1 MNTSY
6 HNHAHI
12 QSPSEQND
20 AESTNSPHTNTY
32 LRDPKEVAEEV
43 LGRIHW
49 LDEITGYGECPGKVK
64 HTTPD
69 GQRDFRVHIDGTPTV
84 HCLHSSCS
92 SEVADASRRLRD
104 AMNANPVR
112 SVSATPPATTTNSPR
127 IKGHEHELG
136 KLASEAL
143 PIILKNHAC
152 TIHGLIAQRRLFREF
167 PPIEVLSYLRLLR
180 KVYGKEAV
188 IWIGEK
194 TDSGTRHHAN
204 HWHTLAEWEEH
215 VGDNLGPYVCTSTF
229 QPGTFTRSNDQ
240 IAKRGFFVVECDAID
255 EAVAK
260 KLAAKEALTDD
271 DKMRNKELS
280 VAIMLWL
287 RDAVGLK
294 LRAVVDSGNKSIHG
308 HFEMPPDD
316 VRQELEV
323 ILPVL
328 KCDPAAWRPS
338 QPVRMPGYTSET
350 GRAQRLIYIDAKGD
364 NQRPIRLPSEA
375 LRELVGTQE
384 VTSFQMGQELK
395 ETMYNEA
402 SIGREPPNSFSS
414 SGATSCESDP
424 QGFVHGGSSN
434 SSSACERANHHT
446 TNSSNSYVPEDG
458 CGENASTA
466 SSGSSPG
473 ADRTGGPSTA
483 SFTSSSS
490 AHSDE
495 QGSAASSSNSSPPLL
510 DWPQPLREEA
520 LHGVA
525 GQIVKMIEPH
535 TEADPAA
542 LLLQF
547 LAAMGNLVGRDAW
560 ICADGARHHLNLFI
574 AIAGATSKGR
584 KGTSWNQV
592 ARIFGVLDEKW
603 KNECITNG
611 LSSGEGLIYA
621 VRDPVVEQKAAKG
634 PSARPGDTEEVIKD
648 PGIEDKRLLVIEG
661 ELVSA
666 LKVMG
671 REGNTLSAVIRQ
683 AWDGGNLN
691 TLVKNNS
698 TRSTAPHITIIGH
711 ITKEE
716 LLHSL
721 GKTEM
726 ANGFANRFLWVAAK
740 RSKILP
746 EGGAVD
752 TVDFSRVINCLRSVI
767 DFAQTVGEITRAE
780 VTRELWHADYI
791 QLSEGKPGMVGS
803 ITGRAE
809 AQVMRLSAL
818 FAVLDRSKVILPVHH
833 QAAMAVWKYCEDTAR
848 WLFGNRTGDKN
859 ADKIL
864 AALRNAGEDGMSRT
878 EISDTVFTRNLSAH
892 DLHEALQKLVEFN
905 LIRKSRV
912 ATRTGAT
919 EERWFYGSAPPM

>member
-1 MNTSY
+1 MNTTYHHHSY
-6 HNHAHI
+6 I
-12 QSPSEQND
+12 QSPSEQNA
-20 AESTNSPHTNTY
+20 AESTNSPQTTSY

-43 LGRIHW
+43 LGQIHW
-49 LDEITGYGECPGKVK
+49 LDESTGYGECPGKQN

-69 GQRDFRVHIDGTPTV
+69 GPKDCRIHVDGTPAV
-84 HCLHSSCS
+84 YCLHSSCS
-92 SEVADASRRLRD
+92 SKVADASRRLRD
-104 AMNANPVR
+104 AMNAYPVR
-112 SVSATPPATTTNSPR
+112 SVSATPPAPTTNRPQTKTR
-127 IKGHEHELG
+127 EEELR
-136 KLASEAL
+136 KQASEAL
-143 PIILKNHAC
+143 PLILERNAVTIDDLKN
-152 TIHGLIAQRRLFREF
+152 QSRRFSHI
-167 PPIEVLSYLRLLR
+167 PPIEQDSFWCLLMQA
-180 KVYGKEAV
+180 YGKDGV
-188 IWIGEK
+188 IWVGDK
-194 TDSGTRHHAN
+194 YDSGSPQHAK
-204 HWHTLAEWEEH
+204 HWRSIAEWREEPEP
-215 VGDNLGPYVCTSTF
+215 NLGPYVCTSTF
-229 QPGTFTRSNDQ
+229 KPGAFARSNDQ
-240 IAKRGFFVVECDAID
+240 IVERKFFVVECDAID
-255 EAVAK
+255 EIVAT
-260 KLAAKEALTDD
+260 KLAAKEELTHE
-271 DKMRNKELS
+271 DKRRNKDLS
-280 VAIMLWL
+280 VAILLWL
-287 RDAVGLK
+287 RDAVGLR

-308 HFEMPPDD
+308 HFEMPPDN

-323 ILPVL
+323 ILPAL

-338 QPVRMPGYTSET
+338 QPVRMPGYTSAS
-350 GRAQRLIYIDAKGD
+350 GRSQRLIYVDAKGD
-364 NQRPIRLPSEA
+364 NPRPMRIPSEV
-375 LRELVGTQE
+375 LQELVGTQD
-384 VTSFQMGQELK
+384 VTSSQMGQELK
-395 ETMYNEA
+395 ETMYSEA

-424 QGFVHGGSSN
+424 QGFVHGGSSD
-434 SSSACERANHHT
+434 SSSACESANDQT
-446 TNSSNSYVPEDG
+446 TSSSNSYVPEDG

-473 ADRTGGPSTA
+473 PDRSEGPSTD
-483 SFTSSSS
+483 SFTSSSP

-495 QGSAASSSNSSPPLL
+495 QSSAASSSNSSPPLL

-592 ARIFGVLDEKW
+592 GRIFGVLDEKW

-621 VRDPVVEQKAAKG
+621 VRDPLVEQKAAKG
-634 PSARPGDTEEVIKD
+634 PSARPGDTEEVVKD
-648 PGIEDKRLLVIEG
+648 PGIEDKRLLVLEG

-666 LKVMG
+666 LKVMS

-691 TLVKNNS
+691 TMVKNNS
-698 TRSTAPHITIIGH
+698 TRSTAPHITIVGH

-726 ANGFANRFLWVAAK
+726 ANGFANRFLWIAAK

-746 EGGAVD
+746 EGGSID

>member
-1 MNTSY
+1 MNTTYHHHSY
-6 HNHAHI
+6 I

-20 AESTNSPHTNTY
+20 AESTNSSHTNTY

-43 LGRIHW
+43 LGQIHW
-49 LDEITGYGECPGKVK
+49 LDESTGYGECPGRQN

-69 GQRDFRVHIDGTPTV
+69 GPKDCRIHVDGTPTV

-104 AMNANPVR
+104 AMSAYPVR
-112 SVSATPPATTTNSPR
+112 HVAATPSAATISRPQTKTR
-127 IKGHEHELG
+127 EEELR
-136 KLASEAL
+136 KQASEAL
-143 PIILKNHAC
+143 PLILKDHAC
-152 TIHGLIAQRRLFREF
+152 TIEGLNDQSRRFAGF
-167 PPIEVLSYLRLLR
+167 PPIDQLSYLTLLLEA
-180 KVYGKEAV
+180 YGKDGV
-188 IWIGEK
+188 IWIGDK
-194 TDSGTRHHAN
+194 YDSGSPDHAK
-204 HWHTLAEWEEH
+204 HWRSIAEWREDPEP
-215 VGDNLGPYVCTSTF
+215 NLGPYVCTSTF
-229 QPGTFTRSNDQ
+229 KPGAFERSNHQ
-240 IAKRGFFVVECDAID
+240 ITKRGFFVVECDAID
-255 EAVAK
+255 EIVAR

-271 DKMRNKELS
+271 DRRRNKELS
-280 VAIMLWL
+280 VAILLWL

-294 LRAVVDSGNKSIHG
+294 LRAVVDSGNKSFHG

-338 QPVRMPGYTSET
+338 QPVRMPGYTSAS
-350 GRAQRLIYIDAKGD
+350 GRSQRLIYVDAKGD
-364 NQRPIRLPSEA
+364 NPRPMRIPSEA
-375 LRELVGTQE
+375 LRELLGTKE
-384 VTSFQMGQELK
+384 ATSLQMGQELK
-395 ETMYNEA
+395 ETMHDKV
-402 SIGREPPNSFSS
+402 SIGETTNSLGS
-414 SGATSCESDP
+414 SGATSCESKP

-434 SSSACERANHHT
+434 SSSACERAIDQT
-446 TNSSNSYVPEDG
+446 TTSSNSYDPEDG
-458 CGENASTA
+458 HGEDASTA
-466 SSGSSPG
+466 SSGSSSGP
-473 ADRTGGPSTA
+473 DRSGEPSTA

-495 QGSAASSSNSSPPLL
+495 PNSATSSSNSSPHPL
-510 DWPQPLREEA
+510 DFPPSLRREA
-520 LHGVA
+520 FHGVA

-542 LLLQF
+542 LLVQL
-547 LAAMGNLVGRDAW
+547 LAAIGNIVGRNVW
-560 ICADGARHHLNLFI
+560 ILADGARHHLNLF
-574 AIAGATSKGR
+574 ATVVGATSKGR
-584 KGTSWNQV
+584 KGTSWSQIE
-592 ARIFGVLDEKW
+592 RIVGELDEMW
-603 KNECITNG
+603 KNKRITTG
-611 LSSGEGLIYA
+611 FSSGEGLIDE
-621 VRDPVVEQKAAKG
+621 VRDPVVGRKPAKG
-634 PSARPGDTEEVIKD
+634 PLAKPGEDEEIIKD
-648 PGIEDKRLLVIEG
+648 DGVADKRLMVVEG
-661 ELVSA
+661 EFVNA
-666 LKVMG
+666 LKVMD
-671 REGNTLSAVIRQ
+671 RLGNTLSPVIRQ
-683 AWDGGNLN
+683 AWDGRMLN
-691 TLVKNNS
+691 TMVKNS
-698 TRSTAPHITIIGH
+698 KSRCAAPHITIVGH
-711 ITKEE
+711 ITREE
-716 LLHSL
+716 LLSSL
-721 GKTEM
+721 GRTEI

-752 TVDFSRVINCLRSVI
+752 TVDFSRVINCLRSVV

-912 ATRTGAT
+912 ASRTGAT